1 MIDYTVLVELYLAKI
16 TLYLSKEII
25 VVQRTRLIID
35 IKHTKLQL
43 LNVLKMVVDINGLCK
58 LWIKVVFYLFRTTKL
73 K

>member
-25 VVQRTRLIID
+25 VVQRLIID